1 MKKVVVIFGGISTEH
16 DVSVISAK
24 SVIKNIDKEKY
35 IVSGIYIDKDGCW
48 YKVDFNKEYEFNI
61 PESIIK
67 LENITTYLKDF
78 DVAFPVLHGL
88 YGEDGKIQGMFE
100 MLNIPYVGCN
110 VLSSA
115 IAMDKVYQK
124 KLFKQTGIKQTKYVY
139 LRYDN
144 NKYIYV
150 DDMFN
155 ETEMDIYKITDNIIH
170 LLKFPMF
177 VKPSNSGSSVGISK
191 VKNKEELIKAIYSAS
206 KYDRKILI
214 EEEIDGR
221 ELECGVLED
230 KDVITS
236 SIGEVISAGKFYD
249 YDSKYNNKES
259 KCIIP
264 ADISKKVEIEIK
276 NIAKKAFRIIDG
288 KDISRIDFFLDKE
301 NNIYLNEINTMPGFT
316 NISMYP
322 KLFENTGLSYSKLL
336 GILIENAVK

>member
-124 KLFKQTGIKQTKYVY
+124 
-139 LRYDN
+139 
-144 NKYIYV
+144 
-150 DDMFN
+150 
-155 ETEMDIYKITDNIIH
+155 II
-170 LLKFPMF
+170 
-177 VKPSNSGSSVGISK
+177 
-191 VKNKEELIKAIYSAS
+191 
-206 KYDRKILI
+206 
-214 EEEIDGR
+214 
-221 ELECGVLED
+221 
-230 KDVITS
+230 
-236 SIGEVISAGKFYD
+236 
-249 YDSKYNNKES
+249 
-259 KCIIP
+259 
-264 ADISKKVEIEIK
+264 
-276 NIAKKAFRIIDG
+276 
-288 KDISRIDFFLDKE
+288 
-301 NNIYLNEINTMPGFT
+301 
-316 NISMYP
+316 
-322 KLFENTGLSYSKLL
+322 
-336 GILIENAVK
+336 

>member
-124 KLFKQTGIKQTKYVY
+124 NY
-139 LRYDN
+139 LSILGL
-144 NKYIYV
+144 NK
-150 DDMFN
+150 
-155 ETEMDIYKITDNIIH
+155 
-170 LLKFPMF
+170 
-177 VKPSNSGSSVGISK
+177 
-191 VKNKEELIKAIYSAS
+191 
-206 KYDRKILI
+206 R
-214 EEEIDGR
+214 
-221 ELECGVLED
+221 
-230 KDVITS
+230 
-236 SIGEVISAGKFYD
+236 
-249 YDSKYNNKES
+249 
-259 KCIIP
+259 
-264 ADISKKVEIEIK
+264 
-276 NIAKKAFRIIDG
+276 
-288 KDISRIDFFLDKE
+288 
-301 NNIYLNEINTMPGFT
+301 
-316 NISMYP
+316 SMY
-322 KLFENTGLSYSKLL
+322 
-336 GILIENAVK
+336 I

>member
-124 KLFKQTGIKQTKYVY
+124 NY
-139 LRYDN
+139 LSRLGL
-144 NKYIYV
+144 NK
-150 DDMFN
+150 
-155 ETEMDIYKITDNIIH
+155 
-170 LLKFPMF
+170 
-177 VKPSNSGSSVGISK
+177 
-191 VKNKEELIKAIYSAS
+191 
-206 KYDRKILI
+206 R
-214 EEEIDGR
+214 
-221 ELECGVLED
+221 
-230 KDVITS
+230 
-236 SIGEVISAGKFYD
+236 
-249 YDSKYNNKES
+249 
-259 KCIIP
+259 
-264 ADISKKVEIEIK
+264 
-276 NIAKKAFRIIDG
+276 
-288 KDISRIDFFLDKE
+288 
-301 NNIYLNEINTMPGFT
+301 
-316 NISMYP
+316 SMY
-322 KLFENTGLSYSKLL
+322 
-336 GILIENAVK
+336 I

>member
-35 IVSGIYIDKDGCW
+35 IVSGVYIDKDGCW

-61 PESIIK
+61 PESICK

-124 KLFKQTGIKQTKYVY
+124 TLFKQTEIKQTKYVY

-150 DDMFN
+150 D
-155 ETEMDIYKITDNIIH
+155 
-170 LLKFPMF
+170 
-177 VKPSNSGSSVGISK
+177 
-191 VKNKEELIKAIYSAS
+191 
-206 KYDRKILI
+206 
-214 EEEIDGR
+214 EIGR
-221 ELECGVLED
+221 AHV
-230 KDVITS
+230 
-236 SIGEVISAGKFYD
+236 
-249 YDSKYNNKES
+249 
-259 KCIIP
+259 
-264 ADISKKVEIEIK
+264 
-276 NIAKKAFRIIDG
+276 
-288 KDISRIDFFLDKE
+288 
-301 NNIYLNEINTMPGFT
+301 
-316 NISMYP
+316 
-322 KLFENTGLSYSKLL
+322 
-336 GILIENAVK
+336 

>member
-124 KLFKQTGIKQTKYVY
+124 N
-139 LRYDN
+139 RD
-144 NKYIYV
+144 
-150 DDMFN
+150 
-155 ETEMDIYKITDNIIH
+155 
-170 LLKFPMF
+170 
-177 VKPSNSGSSVGISK
+177 
-191 VKNKEELIKAIYSAS
+191 
-206 KYDRKILI
+206 
-214 EEEIDGR
+214 
-221 ELECGVLED
+221 
-230 KDVITS
+230 
-236 SIGEVISAGKFYD
+236 
-249 YDSKYNNKES
+249 
-259 KCIIP
+259 
-264 ADISKKVEIEIK
+264 
-276 NIAKKAFRIIDG
+276 
-288 KDISRIDFFLDKE
+288 
-301 NNIYLNEINTMPGFT
+301 
-316 NISMYP
+316 
-322 KLFENTGLSYSKLL
+322 
-336 GILIENAVK
+336 

>member
-110 VLSSA
+110 VFSSA

-124 KLFKQTGIKQTKYVY
+124 NY
-139 LRYDN
+139 LSRLGL
-144 NKYIYV
+144 NK
-150 DDMFN
+150 
-155 ETEMDIYKITDNIIH
+155 
-170 LLKFPMF
+170 
-177 VKPSNSGSSVGISK
+177 
-191 VKNKEELIKAIYSAS
+191 
-206 KYDRKILI
+206 R
-214 EEEIDGR
+214 
-221 ELECGVLED
+221 
-230 KDVITS
+230 
-236 SIGEVISAGKFYD
+236 
-249 YDSKYNNKES
+249 
-259 KCIIP
+259 
-264 ADISKKVEIEIK
+264 
-276 NIAKKAFRIIDG
+276 
-288 KDISRIDFFLDKE
+288 
-301 NNIYLNEINTMPGFT
+301 
-316 NISMYP
+316 SMY
-322 KLFENTGLSYSKLL
+322 
-336 GILIENAVK
+336 I